1 MSRLEED
8 IGRLLKETGQCVK
21 ADWEREREKREGW
34 KKGGLALRSV
44 SGLKAFLKP
53 ARVPFVC

>member
-21 ADWEREREKREGW
+21 AEWERERKEGGW

>member
-21 ADWEREREKREGW
+21 AEWERERKEGGVEE
-34 KKGGLALRSV
+34 GGACSSLCVRA
-44 SGLKAFLKP
+44 
-53 ARVPFVC
+53 